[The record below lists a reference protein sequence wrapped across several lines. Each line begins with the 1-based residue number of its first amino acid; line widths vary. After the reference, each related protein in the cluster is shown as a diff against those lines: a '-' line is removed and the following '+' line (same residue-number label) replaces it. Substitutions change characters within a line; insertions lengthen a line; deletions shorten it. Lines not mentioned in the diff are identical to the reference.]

1 MTLHLYNTLTR
12 KKEEFQSLA
21 PGKVKLYVCGVT
33 VWDFC
38 HLGHARAAVTF
49 DMVVRYLRQLGNTVT
64 YVRNYTDVDDKIIN
78 RANTEGRSWQDVA
91 AQFIADYEQTMGLL
105 GCERPTHEPKA
116 SEYIPQM
123 LAMIQSLV
131 DKGSAYAAGGDVF
144 YAVRTFKEYGKLSGK
159 NIEDL
164 ESGSRVEV
172 SDMKRDPL
180 DFALWKGAKPGEPA
194 WESPWGPGRPGWHIE
209 CSCMIKALLGETFD
223 IHGGGRDL
231 IFPHHENEIAQSE
244 AANDTEFAR
253 YWMHNG
259 TLDVDYTKMS
269 KSLGNYFTVHDVLKK
284 YDPEVIRYFL
294 LSANY
299 RSPLNYTT
307 QALDDAKKAL
317 DKIYETSARVEQYVI
332 PEGSPQRGVDQQESS
347 LDVST
352 GSPLSLDLAAGMTK
366 CFQDALDDDFNT
378 PKSYAVIFDAVRDVN
393 RTLDSASPDQ
403 TVIAAWVAFR
413 KIFATVL
420 GFGGSASADYL
431 ARQSERAT
439 QKAGVD
445 PAQIEQLLADRKAAR
460 AAKDFKASDAI
471 RDQLTAMGV
480 TIKDRPD
487 GTTEWK
493 IN

>member
-1 MTLHLYNTLTR
+1 MTLQLYNTLTR
-12 KKEEFQSLA
+12 KKESFQSLA
-21 PGKVKLYVCGVT
+21 QGRVKIYVCGVT

-49 DMVVRYLRQLGNTVT
+49 DMVVRYLRHMGNTVT

-78 RANTEGRSWQDVA
+78 RANKEGRNWQDVA
-91 AQFIADYEQTMGLL
+91 AQFIADYEQTMSLL

-116 SEYIPQM
+116 SEYVDQM
-123 LAMIQSLV
+123 HAMIQALV
-131 DKGSAYAAGGDVF
+131 AKGSAYAAGGDVF
-144 YAVRTFKEYGKLSGK
+144 YAVRTFKDYGKLSGK

-164 ESGSRVEV
+164 ESGARVEV
-172 SDMKRDPL
+172 SEVKRDPL

-194 WESPWGPGRPGWHIE
+194 WDSPWGPGRPGWHIE
-209 CSCMIKALLGETFD
+209 CSCMSKALLGETFD

-259 TLDVDYTKMS
+259 TLDVDSTKMS

-299 RSPLNYTT
+299 RSPLNYTE
-307 QALDDAKKAL
+307 QALQDAKTAL
-317 DKIYETSARVEQYVI
+317 DRIYETSARVEKYVI
-332 PEGSPQRGVDQQESS
+332 PAEPPHHVT
-347 LDVST
+347 T
-352 GSPLSLDLAAGMTK
+352 GSPLSLNLAAGMTK

-378 PKSYAVIFDAVRDVN
+378 PKAYAVIFDAVRDVN
-393 RTLDSASPDQ
+393 RALDSATPDQ

-413 KIFATVL
+413 TVFTHVL

-431 ARQSERAT
+431 SRQSERAT
-439 QKAGVD
+439 LKAGVD
-445 PAQIEQLLADRKAAR
+445 PVQIEQLLADRKNAR
-460 AAKDFKASDAI
+460 AAKDFKKSDAI
-471 RDQLTAMGV
+471 RDQLTAMGI

-493 IN
+493 SK

>member
-1 MTLHLYNTLTR
+1 MTLQLYNTLTR
-12 KKEEFQSLA
+12 KKEEFQPLA
-21 PGKVKLYVCGVT
+21 PGKVKMYVCGVT

-49 DMVVRYLRQLGNTVT
+49 DMVVKYLRHLGNTVT
-64 YVRNYTDVDDKIIN
+64 YVRNFTDVDDKIIN
-78 RANTEGRSWQDVA
+78 RANKEGRTWQDVA
-91 AQFIADYEQTMGLL
+91 DQFIKDYELTMSLL
-105 GCERPTHEPKA
+105 GCEKPTHEPKA

-123 LAMIQSLV
+123 QAMIQALI

-159 NIEDL
+159 NIEEL

-172 SDMKRDPL
+172 SDVKRDPL

-194 WESPWGPGRPGWHIE
+194 WESPWGLGRPGWHIE

-259 TLDVDYTKMS
+259 TLDVDATKMS

-284 YDPEVIRYFL
+284 YDPEVVRYFL

-307 QALDDAKKAL
+307 QALDDAKTAL
-317 DKIYETSARVEQYVI
+317 DRIYETSARVETV
-332 PEGSPQRGVDQQESS
+332 
-347 LDVST
+347 
-352 GSPLSLDLAAGMTK
+352 SPLPVVGGQGEGELHLWLK
-366 CFQDALDDDFNT
+366 KFEEALSDDFNT
-378 PKSYAVIFDAVRDVN
+378 PKAYAAIFDAVRDVN
-393 RTLDSASPDQ
+393 RALDTAMPDQ
-403 TVIAAWVAFR
+403 SVIVAWVQFR
-413 KIFATVL
+413 KVFASVL
-420 GFGGSASADYL
+420 GFGGSPSDGYL
-431 ARQSERAT
+431 ARQSQRAT
-439 QKAGVD
+439 QQSGVS
-445 PAQIEQLLADRKAAR
+445 PAKIEQLLADRKAAR
-460 AAKDFKASDAI
+460 AAKDFKKSDEI
-471 RDQLTAMGV
+471 RDQLSAMGV